1 MCSDADMAKQ
11 MNTLQRAHAA
21 PRQFLTLIE
30 QLLHE
35 QCSEHLCLVAPGMS
49 RLCH

>member
-21 PRQFLTLIE
+21 LFVIFLASIALETAGHAARTKPKE
-30 QLLHE
+30 Q
-35 QCSEHLCLVAPGMS
+35 
-49 RLCH
+49 